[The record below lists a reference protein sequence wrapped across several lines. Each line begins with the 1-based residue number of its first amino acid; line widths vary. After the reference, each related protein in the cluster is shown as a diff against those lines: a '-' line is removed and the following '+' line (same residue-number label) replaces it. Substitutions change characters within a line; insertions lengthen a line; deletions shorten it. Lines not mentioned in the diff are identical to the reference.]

1 MLDLK
6 TIVDFENTFDYRLKS
21 PVDDSDLP
29 VLFKL
34 RSIESKY
41 VQAKRR
47 EIYQNEPDID
57 SEELQLVL
65 CAHCVVDVDG
75 EVQLPDSDKAMN
87 PKKFSDVLK
96 VFRDNTWIVRHQLLL
111 AVADGKNFTK
121 G

>member
-6 TIVDFENTFDYRLKS
+6 SVVNYEKTFDYRLKS

-34 RSIESKY
+34 RSIESKHI
-41 VQAKRR
+41 QAKRR
-47 EIYQNEPDID
+47 EIFQKDPDID

-75 EVQLPDSDKAMN
+75 EIQLPDSDKPMD
-87 PKKFSDVLK
+87 PKKFTDILK
-96 VFRDNTWIVRHQLLL
+96 VFRENTWIVRHQLLF